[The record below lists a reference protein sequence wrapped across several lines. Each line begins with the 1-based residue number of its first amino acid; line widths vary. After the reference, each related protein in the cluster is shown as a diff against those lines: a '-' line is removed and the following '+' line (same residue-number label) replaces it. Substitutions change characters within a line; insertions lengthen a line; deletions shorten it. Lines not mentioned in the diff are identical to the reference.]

1 MTHLSDV
8 FVGKNNN
15 LTFIRLLAALAVI
28 YGHAYAV
35 VPGFGGDWVLRT
47 TGYAFA
53 GGVAVDLFFLISG
66 FLVTASVLKAGVR
79 HYVVSRVLRVYPA
92 LWVHLILVTFVLGP
106 FITTLPLSS
115 YFTHSDVWSYFFG
128 LAGTYKGAFFLPG
141 VFEGNADHAV
151 NGSIW
156 SVLIEVWLYCILL
169 GFYLI
174 GILRS
179 RAIFNVIFFVL
190 LVIVWQ
196 DSSHVPSFISGTT
209 NLHVCMMFYIGS
221 FLYINREMVPV
232 SPYYLLLALFLSGM
246 TIGTDRFPYAYALLL
261 VTFFCSASFSSQFAW
276 MDRYGD
282 YSYGVYLYGWPSQ
295 QIVALLFP
303 KLSPLPNALISM
315 VLALMLAILS
325 WHLVEKRALR
335 LKNLFSDSGPIL
347 NKRVLQFKGWFNG
360 SWHLVE
366 KRALQFKSWFRGA

>member
-1 MTHLSDV
+1 MAHLSDV

-15 LTFIRLLAALAVI
+15 LTLIRLLASLAVI

-35 VPGFGGDWVLRT
+35 VPGGGGDWVART

-66 FLVTASVLKAGVR
+66 FLVTASILKSGVR
-79 HYVVSRVLRVYPA
+79 HYVVSRVLRIYPA
-92 LWVHLILVTFVLGP
+92 LWTNLILVTFVLGP
-106 FITTLPLSS
+106 IVTTLPLSV

-141 VFEGNADHAV
+141 VFEGNVDHAV

-156 SVLIEVWLYCILL
+156 SVLIEVWLYIILL
-169 GFYLI
+169 SFYLL

-179 RAIFNVIFFVL
+179 RALFNVIFFVL
-190 LVIVWQ
+190 LAGIWQ
-196 DSSHVPSFISGTT
+196 DSSHVPSFISGAT

-221 FLYINREMVPV
+221 FLYINRDITPV
-232 SPYYLLLALFLSGM
+232 SPYYLLWALFLAGM
-246 TIGTDRFPYAYALLL
+246 TIGTDRFQFAYVLLL
-261 VTFFCSASFSSQFAW
+261 VTFFCAASFSSQFAW

-303 KLSPLPNALISM
+303 KLVAIPHAFISMGLALI
-315 VLALMLAILS
+315 LAMLS
-325 WHLVEKRALR
+325 WHLVEKRSLQ
-335 LKNLFSDSGPIL
+335 LKSLFSGT
-347 NKRVLQFKGWFNG
+347 
-360 SWHLVE
+360 
-366 KRALQFKSWFRGA
+366 